1 VRPADA
7 RSQDAAQVLEGLMV
21 PTCAPAIMDFG
32 PIIGKA
38 VDAIGTLAF
47 GFASYGWAIGGRV
60 VGVHVVRS
68 YFQGSC
74 GLVFFVFVGVFP
86 VFRVFPGVSWS
97 FRVFLV
103 FHGFFPGF
111 SGFFRAFPGFSW
123 FFPGFSVFFRDRV
136 FLHGFSLFF

>member
-1 VRPADA
+1 MRPADA

-21 PTCAPAIMDFG
+21 PTCAPAIMDFA

-74 GLVFFVFVGVFP
+74 GLVFFVFFIPRHHTRVIISLLEAATIYSRLTVDPFVF
-86 VFRVFPGVSWS
+86 
-97 FRVFLV
+97 
-103 FHGFFPGF
+103 
-111 SGFFRAFPGFSW
+111 
-123 FFPGFSVFFRDRV
+123 
-136 FLHGFSLFF
+136 